1 MTGAGPGAMD
11 GIHASFDYGYDPDAV
26 EACPI
31 VIPPPPDRLPA
42 RATVDPAWLPP
53 VGTQTTPSGF
63 VWASIY
69 GLATYK
75 AARTARR
82 APFEPALQASPFYP
96 YIKILEQF
104 GARPGA
110 CTGGLISWCLDFL
123 RANDGTPTL
132 EQAPA
137 PVPKPGDSDCQA
149 VWRAYGGALLV
160 SDYAFSIGGCGQVGI
175 TGKDGL
181 DALRGLIARGLPL
194 ACGTSLHT
202 DFPAYGRGGPVPYAG
217 NGRLLTRPDG
227 RRAGQ
232 CLMILGYDDALGAV
246 LLRNSFGPGWGTEW
260 AGSGGH
266 MWMAYDTFQALAQGS
281 ACFIH
286 ET

>member
-1 MTGAGPGAMD
+1 MTEPAAVD
-11 GIHASFDYGYDPDAV
+11 GIHASFDYGYDPDTV

-31 VIPPPPDRLPA
+31 VIPVVPERLPV
-42 RATVDPAWLPP
+42 RAAVDPAWLPP
-53 VGTQTTPSGF
+53 VGTQTTPSSF

-82 APFEPALQASPFYP
+82 APSEPALQASPFYP

-104 GARPGA
+104 GAQPGA

-123 RANDGTPTL
+123 QANDGTPTL

-137 PVPKPGDSDCQA
+137 PVPKPGHSDCQA
-149 VWRAYGGALLV
+149 AWRAYGGALLV
-160 SDYAFSIGGCGQVGI
+160 SDYAFSIAGCGQVGI
-175 TGKDGL
+175 AGRTGL
-181 DALRGLIARGLPL
+181 DALRGLIARGVPL
-194 ACGTSLHT
+194 ACGLSLFT
-202 DFPAYGRGGPVPYAG
+202 DFPSYGRAGPAAVPYAG
-217 NGRLLTRPDG
+217 NGRILARADG
-227 RRAGQ
+227 RRAGH
-232 CLMILGYDDALGAV
+232 CLLVVGYDDGLGAV

-266 MWMAYDTFQALAQGS
+266 IWMAYDTFQALAQGS
-281 ACFIH
+281 ACFID
-286 ET
+286 ES